1 MTGEHDRQSEIGGG
15 PAVRPVSLLHMRA
28 LVRRCAAIGVFAFA
42 AAAHAQPTEI
52 FPISKVQRGQTG
64 YGLTTFAGTTPER
77 FTFEVV
83 SVVKNFLPKQDII
96 LVKSDD
102 PKLAVSGF
110 WQGMSGSPLYLD
122 DKLVCA
128 FSYGFRFNKV
138 ALGGCTP
145 ISYMKREGDAFR
157 RGKVVQ
163 AAGGTFKTVQPMAA
177 SLDDWRRLTPTV
189 DAAEAMAALGPTRKS
204 WLSSAPLP
212 APVARPASLDD
223 QTMTA
228 SVPLSISGFSA
239 PAFGQ
244 LEKLFGDSNIVPVRA
259 GGASG
264 STGTTSG
271 KTEGGPT
278 QFVPGAPLAVEL
290 IRGDMSAVGIC
301 TVSYVEGDKVLSCGH
316 PIFQTGETY
325 APVATASIHAVIPS
339 AQSAFLMGTS
349 LNEIGSLV
357 QDRQAAIV
365 ADTGLRSPTIPVD
378 ITITSGT
385 DKHIEKGTFHVEIL
399 NNKFLTPSLA
409 GAAVMN
415 SVNYYLPD
423 RDDVTARVESSV
435 LIKGLE
441 PINFV
446 DYIYANDGAAS
457 VMGAVRGL
465 RVLVP
470 LLLNPYAPV
479 SIERVDLKVDLRFEA
494 NYGEIKEVK
503 IPTAELMVGHNLL
516 KVAMSTWDGKDIV
529 EDVPVDVPASLAGSI
544 VQLEVCAGDAAKLD
558 APPPVDLPSLLHAF
572 RSLLPGNIWSVTLYP
587 ADEGIALDGKL
598 VRDLPQSALDK
609 LHPQSHTQRAQL
621 YKPISRTKSP
631 AKRVINGTSS
641 TLVRVRAR

>member
-1 MTGEHDRQSEIGGG
+1 
-15 PAVRPVSLLHMRA
+15 V
-28 LVRRCAAIGVFAFA
+28 
-42 AAAHAQPTEI
+42 
-52 FPISKVQRGQTG
+52 SKVQRGQTG

-83 SVVKNFLPKQDII
+83 AVMKNFLPKQDII

-102 PKLAVSGF
+102 PKFAISGF

-145 ISYMKREGDAFR
+145 IEYMKREGEAVR

-189 DAAEAMAALGPTRKS
+189 DAAAAMAALGPVRKS
-204 WLSSAPLP
+204 WLLSAPLP
-212 APVARPASLDD
+212 QPVTRPPAVDD

-244 LEKLFGDSNIVPVRA
+244 LEKLFGETNIVPMRA
-259 GGASG
+259 GGSTSEKASG
-264 STGTTSG
+264 
-271 KTEGGPT
+271 GPS

-290 IRGDMSAVGIC
+290 VRGDMSATGIC

-316 PIFQTGETY
+316 PMFQTGETY
-325 APVATASIHAVIPS
+325 APVATASINAVVPS

-349 LNEIGSLV
+349 LTEIGSLV

-385 DKHIEKGTFHVEIL
+385 DKHLEKGTFHVEIL

-415 SVNYYLPD
+415 AINYYLPD
-423 RDDVTARVESSV
+423 REDITARVESQV
-435 LIKGLE
+435 RIKGGE
-441 PINFV
+441 PISFV
-446 DYIYANDGAAS
+446 DYVYANDGAAS

-479 SIERVDLKVDLRFEA
+479 TIERVELKVDLRFEA

-503 IPTAELMVGHNLL
+503 IPTSDLVVGHNTLRVL
-516 KVAMSTWDGKDIV
+516 MSTWDGKDIV
-529 EDVPVDVPASLAGSI
+529 EEVPVEVPASLAGGI
-544 VQLEVCAGDAAKLD
+544 VSLEVCAGDSAKLD
-558 APPPVDLPSLLHAF
+558 APPPVDLPSLLTAF
-572 RSLLPGNIWSVTLYP
+572 RSLLPGTIWAVTLYP
-587 ADEGIALDGKL
+587 ADEGVALDGKL
-598 VRDLPQSALDK
+598 VRDLPPSALDK
-609 LHPQSHTQRAQL
+609 LHPQSLTQRAQL

-631 AKRVINGTSS
+631 AKRVVNGTSS
-641 TLVRVRAR
+641 MLVHVRAR

>member
-1 MTGEHDRQSEIGGG
+1 
-15 PAVRPVSLLHMRA
+15 MRA
-28 LVRRCAAIGVFAFA
+28 LVRRCAAVGIVAFA
-42 AAAHAQPTEI
+42 SVAHAQPTEI
-52 FPISKVQRGQTG
+52 FPVSKVQRGQTG
-64 YGLTTFAGTTPER
+64 YGLTTFAGTKPER
-77 FTFEVV
+77 FAFEVV
-83 SVVKNFLPKQDII
+83 SVVRNFLPKQDII

-145 ISYMKREGDAFR
+145 IEYMKRDGEAFR
-157 RGKVVQ
+157 RGKAVQ
-163 AAGGTFKTVQPMAA
+163 AAGGTYRTVLPMAA

-189 DAAEAMAALGPTRKS
+189 DAAAAMAALGPVRKS
-204 WLSSAPLP
+204 WLMSAPLP
-212 APVARPASLDD
+212 APVTRPPSIDD

-244 LEKLFGDSNIVPVRA
+244 LEKLFGDTNIIPVRA
-259 GGASG
+259 GG
-264 STGTTSG
+264 STGG
-271 KTEGGPT
+271 KAETGPT
-278 QFVPGAPLAVEL
+278 QFVPGGPLAVEL
-290 IRGDMSAVGIC
+290 IRGDMGAAGIC
-301 TVSYVEGDKVLSCGH
+301 TVSYVEADKVLSCGH

-325 APVATASIHAVIPS
+325 APVSTANIHTVVPS
-339 AQSAFLMGTS
+339 AQSAFLMGTA
-349 LNEIGSLV
+349 LTEIGSLV

-365 ADTGLRSPTIPVD
+365 ADTSLRSPTIPVD
-378 ITITSGT
+378 ISITSGT
-385 DKHIEKGTFHVEIL
+385 DKHIEKGSFHVQIM

-415 SVNYYLPD
+415 AINYYLPD
-423 RDDVTARVESSV
+423 RDNVTARVESSV
-435 LIKGLE
+435 AIKDHD

-446 DYIYANDGAAS
+446 DYIYASDGAAS

-479 SIERVDLKVDLRFEA
+479 AVDRVDIKVDLRFEA

-503 IPTAELMVGHNLL
+503 IPTAELVIGHNLI
-516 KVAMSTWDGKDIV
+516 KVLMSTWDGQDII
-529 EDVPVDVPASLAGSI
+529 EDVPVEVPASLAGSI
-544 VQLEVCAGDAAKLD
+544 VQLEVCAGDSAKLD
-558 APPPVDLPSLLHAF
+558 APPPVDLPSLLNAF
-572 RSLLPGNIWSVTLYP
+572 RSLLPGTIWAVTLYP
-587 ADEGIALDGKL
+587 ADEGVALDGKL

-631 AKRVINGTSS
+631 AKRVVNGTSS

>member
-1 MTGEHDRQSEIGGG
+1 
-15 PAVRPVSLLHMRA
+15 MRA
-28 LVRRCAAIGVFAFA
+28 LVRRCAAIGILGWALV
-42 AAAHAQPTEI
+42 AHAEPTEI
-52 FPISKVQRGQTG
+52 FPVSKVQRGQTG
-64 YGLTTFAGTTPER
+64 YGLTTFAGTKPER

-83 SVVKNFLPKQDII
+83 SVVKHFLPKQDII

-102 PKLAVSGF
+102 PKFAISGF
-110 WQGMSGSPLYLD
+110 WQGMSGSPLYLE

-128 FSYGFRFNKV
+128 FSYGFRFNKI

-145 ISYMKREGDAFR
+145 IEYMKRDGDAFR
-157 RGKVVQ
+157 RGKAVQ
-163 AAGGTFKTVQPMAA
+163 AAGGTYKTVQPMAA

-189 DAAEAMAALGPTRKS
+189 DAAAALAALGPSRKS
-204 WLSSAPLP
+204 WLMSAPLP
-212 APVARPASLDD
+212 QPVTRPPALDD

-228 SVPLSISGFSA
+228 GVPLSISGFSA

-259 GGASG
+259 GGSSG
-264 STGTTSG
+264 G
-271 KTEGGPT
+271 KSETGPT
-278 QFVPGAPLAVEL
+278 QFVPGGPLAVEL
-290 IRGDMSAVGIC
+290 IRGDMGAAGIC
-301 TVSYVEGDKVLSCGH
+301 TVSYIEGNKVLSCGH

-325 APVATASIHAVIPS
+325 APVATADIHAVIPS
-339 AQSAFLMGTS
+339 AQSAFLMGTA

-357 QDRQAAIV
+357 QDRQASIV

-385 DKHIEKGTFHVEIL
+385 DKHVENGEFHVEIM

-415 SVNYYLPD
+415 AINYYLPD
-423 RDDVTARVESSV
+423 RDDVTARIASTVS
-435 LIKGLE
+435 IKGHD

-446 DYIYANDGAAS
+446 DYVYANDGAAS

-503 IPTAELMVGHNLL
+503 IPTAELVVGHNLI
-516 KVAMSTWDGKDIV
+516 KVLMSTWDGKDIV
-529 EDVPVDVPASLAGSI
+529 EDVPVDVPPGLAGSI

-558 APPPVDLPSLLHAF
+558 APPPVDLASLLTAF
-572 RSLLPGNIWSVTLYP
+572 RSLLPGTIWAVTLYP

-598 VRDLPQSALDK
+598 VRDVPQSALDK

-621 YKPISRTKSP
+621 YKPIARTKSP
-631 AKRVINGTSS
+631 ARRVVNGTSS
-641 TLVRVRAR
+641 VLVRVRAR